1 MWELIL
7 FFIKLYTLST
17 YEDVLVV
24 PILCFAIHNR
34 MNKVIN
40 GVLYKLFRL
49 THIKID
55 QHFCNLNIYAYETV
69 LL

>member
-7 FFIKLYTLST
+7 FFIKLFACFRLNTYLSA
-17 YEDVLVV
+17 YGDVLV
-24 PILCFAIHNR
+24 LCFAIHNR

-55 QHFCNLNIYAYETV
+55 EHFL
-69 LL
+69 

>member
-7 FFIKLYTLST
+7 FFIKLYTCFRLNTLSA
-17 YEDVLVV
+17 YGDVLVV

-40 GVLYKLFRL
+40 VVLFKLFRL

-55 QHFCNLNIYAYETV
+55 KHFL
-69 LL
+69 